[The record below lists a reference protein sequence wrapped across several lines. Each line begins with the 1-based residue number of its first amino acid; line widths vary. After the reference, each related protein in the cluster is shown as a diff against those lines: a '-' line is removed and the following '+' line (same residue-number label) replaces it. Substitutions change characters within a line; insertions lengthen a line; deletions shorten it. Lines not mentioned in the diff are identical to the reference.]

1 MSKRVEMIG
10 RRFGR
15 LVVVALSEK
24 RGNRGQLKFDCVC
37 DCGGRTTVMGE
48 DLRRNKVVSCGCY
61 QKERAK
67 RVNMTH
73 GGCCS
78 GQSKR
83 GYDKLYH
90 TWQGMKDRCFNPSST
105 EYEKYGGRG
114 ITVCDEWKDNY
125 ITFRDF
131 MLSIGF
137 DPAKPTKEQTI
148 DRIDVNGNYC
158 PENCRLLSL
167 SEQQY
172 NKTNNRLIT
181 YNGVT
186 KTATE
191 WAKEFGIKM
200 EMILKRIDESDWS
213 VEEALTRPKR
223 ATEKFTVDGET
234 HTVRE
239 WAEVLKMPW
248 STLRGKI
255 KPDKQRL
262 LEKEVRDRRR
272 KGLC

>member
-1 MSKRVEMIG
+1 MTPRVEMIG

-15 LVVVALSEK
+15 LTVVALSKK

-37 DCGGRTTVMGE
+37 DCGGYTTVMGE

-61 QKERAK
+61 QKEVAK
-67 RVNMTH
+67 RVNKTH

-90 TWQGMKDRCFNPSST
+90 TWQAMKDRCFNPNSA
-105 EYEKYGGRG
+105 EYENYGGRG
-114 ITVCDEWKDNY
+114 ITVCDEWKDSY
-125 ITFRDF
+125 EVFRDF

-137 DPAKPTKEQTI
+137 NPKKPIKEQTI

-158 PENCRLLSL
+158 PENCRLLPMK
-167 SEQQY
+167 EQQY

-181 YNGVT
+181 YNGET

-191 WAKEFGIKM
+191 WAKDLGV
-200 EMILKRIDESDWS
+200 RIEVITNRLDRGGWS
-213 VEEALTRPKR
+213 IEEALTKPKR
-223 ATEKFTVDGET
+223 VTEKFTVDGET
-234 HTVRE
+234 HTVKE

-255 KPDKQRL
+255 KPDKQKL
-262 LEKEVRDRRR
+262 LEKEVRYRRS